1 MWKILL
7 RVIPV
12 YEESQEFVMKQRK
25 AEFEDL
31 QKALKDAKLVDKSA
45 KPSQLFLKMW
55 LLRNKRTKIDMNNQ
69 VESQLF
75 R

>member
-1 MWKILL
+1 
-7 RVIPV
+7 
-12 YEESQEFVMKQRK
+12 MKQRK